1 MFLLSVNENDN
12 DGDDNGDC
20 DNDGI
25 MSMTTDILPPGE
37 PVIRRP
43 GPDAALEVDVVPLQK
58 VVHQDGHDV
67 YQDGH
72 VVYQDGH
79 VVHQD
84 GHRVAHQDDHVVY
97 QNGHDEEVGGGV

>member
-1 MFLLSVNENDN
+1 MTSLAFLVMFLMSVNKNDN

-25 MSMTTDILPPGE
+25 MLMTTDILPPGE

-43 GPDAALEVDVVPLQK
+43 GPHSALEVDVVPLRK
-58 VVHQDGHDV
+58 VV

-79 VVHQD
+79 K
-84 GHRVAHQDDHVVY
+84 VAHDI
-97 QNGHDEEVGGGV
+97 EVGGGV